1 MAGADLFTLVWHE
14 LGHAMGIGT
23 QWDAFGYLVDGGTA
37 DPRYNG
43 AGALDEYS
51 TLLGVPAVSIPVANQ
66 GGPGTRD
73 SHWRENVFSTEIMT
87 GFLNF
92 GVTNA
97 ISRMTLM
104 SLFDVGWSVNLPAA
118 GAYSLPACAGAVCP
132 SSAATS
138 SGYGGMGGGS
148 GCSGWHSA
156 AGGAQVWSEED
167 YQVISATSDHGCS
180 MDDHLRTMGVAV
192 SLEPVLLNRV
202 RPLAYRVSATRRSCY
217 CLPGRTSERHRA

>member
-118 GAYSLPACAGAVCP
+118 DAYSLPACAGACVR
-132 SSAATS
+132 AAPPRRQATEEWEVVLDVPGGIQPRGAPR
-138 SGYGGMGGGS
+138 SGPKR
-148 GCSGWHSA
+148 
-156 AGGAQVWSEED
+156 
-167 YQVISATSDHGCS
+167 II
-180 MDDHLRTMGVAV
+180 R
-192 SLEPVLLNRV
+192 
-202 RPLAYRVSATRRSCY
+202 
-217 CLPGRTSERHRA
+217 